1 MTKLKP
7 RHNYSEIINL
17 QLKMRELPEEEMMEE
32 NEPQRTE
39 INVPVAVTGTRQTN
53 VTMEVDEA
61 SYTNLPEVTVDP
73 CPVGMME
80 EVDQES
86 EEIPEVIQKTHTPQ
100 PIRESISRK
109 RVRTYSRRRESSS
122 ESTERIS
129 EEETNKKKR
138 VTASKKKATGK
149 KHKAPKTVA
158 KDGRKLVDVTNR
170 IRDSKDRLL
179 GYKPGT
185 SNGTK
190 KPIKK
195 RTSSSTT
202 SKELTP

>member
-1 MTKLKP
+1 MRFDKQGIMISTMMKDDKVKTKTQLLGDIDVD
-7 RHNYSEIINL
+7 EIINL
-17 QLKMRELPEEEMMEE
+17 QLEIRELPEEETMEE

-53 VTMEVDEA
+53 VTTEVDEA

-73 CPVGMME
+73 CPVGMIE
-80 EVDQES
+80 EVVQEG
-86 EEIPEVIQKTHTPQ
+86 EEIPEVIQKTPSPQ

-109 RVRTYSRRRESSS
+109 RVRTYSRRTESSS
-122 ESTERIS
+122 ESTERTS

-149 KHKAPKTVA
+149 KHKTPKTVA

-170 IRDSKDRLL
+170 IRDS
-179 GYKPGT
+179 
-185 SNGTK
+185 
-190 KPIKK
+190 
-195 RTSSSTT
+195 
-202 SKELTP
+202 